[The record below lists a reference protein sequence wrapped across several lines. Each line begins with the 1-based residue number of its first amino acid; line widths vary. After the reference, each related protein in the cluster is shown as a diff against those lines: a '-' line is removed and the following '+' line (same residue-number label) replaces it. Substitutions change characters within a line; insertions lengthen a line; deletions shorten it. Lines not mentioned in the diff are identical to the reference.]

1 LNEADL
7 SLDELRVRRS
17 ERAGRTNT
25 FGQMQKAPYPA
36 LPIPHHGKEEPANGR
51 QPCGGCAMSKFI
63 AVEELPQYAPG
74 ELKLDS
80 SAVGRPDFRMRVFR
94 YAPSD
99 IWVPPT
105 EDFLIV
111 VYRQGATAMNRRV
124 TGAWKQE
131 RVSRGI
137 TTLLTRAE
145 PSHWRWANDIEV
157 SHFYISP
164 AYMMKTASEAFD
176 RDVGAIELHDL
187 LGIDDPVLSWIN
199 EQMAHEV
206 AAGGP
211 GGRLCYD
218 ALSLQAS
225 IHIIRKYAA
234 VKFKMPSAQGH
245 FRPAHARLIEDYIQQ
260 NISRNITLD
269 ELAAICNCTPIQ
281 FARKFHA
288 HYGIRPHA
296 FVQKQKVEQAC
307 RHLRRDNLAL
317 KEIAL
322 LSGFADQSHLNRV
335 FRRYRNCTP
344 AEYRKG
350 ASGT

>member
-1 LNEADL
+1 
-7 SLDELRVRRS
+7 
-17 ERAGRTNT
+17 
-25 FGQMQKAPYPA
+25 
-36 LPIPHHGKEEPANGR
+36 
-51 QPCGGCAMSKFI
+51 MSKFI

-164 AYMMKTASEAFD
+164 AFMMKTASEAFD

-234 VKFKMPSAQGH
+234 LKFKMPSAQGH

>member
-1 LNEADL
+1 
-7 SLDELRVRRS
+7 
-17 ERAGRTNT
+17 
-25 FGQMQKAPYPA
+25 MQKAPYPA
-36 LPIPHHGKEEPANGR
+36 LPTPHHRKEEPANGR
-51 QPCGGCAMSKFI
+51 QQRGGCAMSKFV
-63 AVEELPQYAPG
+63 AVEELPRYAPG

-124 TGAWKQE
+124 AGAWKQE
-131 RVSRGI
+131 RVGRGI

-164 AYMMKTASEAFD
+164 AFMMKTASEAFD

-206 AAGGP
+206 ATGGP

-225 IHIIRKYAA
+225 VHIIRKYAA

-245 FRPAHARLIEDYIQQ
+245 FRPAHARLVEDYIQQ

-288 HYGIRPHA
+288 HYGMRPHA
-296 FVQKQKVEQAC
+296 FVQKQKIEQAC
-307 RHLRRDNLAL
+307 RYLRRDNLAL

-335 FRRYRNCTP
+335 FRRHLNCTP
-344 AEYRKG
+344 AEYRKD